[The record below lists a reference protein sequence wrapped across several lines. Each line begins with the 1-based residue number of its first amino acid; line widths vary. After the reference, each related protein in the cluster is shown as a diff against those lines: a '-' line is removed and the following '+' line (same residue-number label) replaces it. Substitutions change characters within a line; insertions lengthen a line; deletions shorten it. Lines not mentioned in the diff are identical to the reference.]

1 MLALQSLLKISCSCC
16 NGNLIWPLLQSM
28 QCAQNKAWIQKSFT
42 NIILKLHIVHRNPK
56 PPLLRPMRM
65 RLENWRC
72 LANQPLFITRIC
84 SRIKY
89 LLHNLLYLILT
100 TTVYSRWDRPTS
112 VFIDFVF
119 LLPRLT
125 QPPISLSSLLKLYS
139 AADTVIHKSHTTTAN
154 EDGRFFYKQKS
165 LIGSRANNTKVH
177 S

>member
-1 MLALQSLLKISCSCC
+1 MDQSKLAAYLFLIANKLNPIFIIIHRFLISFSFGFFLMLALQSLLKISWYFC
-16 NGNLIWPLLQSM
+16 NGNLIWPQLQSM

-42 NIILKLHIVHRNPK
+42 NIILKLHIVNRNPK

-72 LANQPLFITRIC
+72 LANQLLFITRIC

-100 TTVYSRWDRPTS
+100 TIVNSRWDRPKS

-125 QPPISLSSLLKLYS
+125 QPPIYGWQMVVKF
-139 AADTVIHKSHTTTAN
+139 T
-154 EDGRFFYKQKS
+154 
-165 LIGSRANNTKVH
+165 
-177 S
+177 